1 MSFQRI
7 EAKEMFSSFIEEL
20 QDYSPHPIRELEY
33 IVMEIKSLPSRSLLY
48 TTPVILQEGEL
59 DNIRKIIKLRKEGV
73 PLQYLLG
80 EVNFYGL
87 EFKIKPGVFIPR
99 PETEILV
106 DYIINNYRRLEKPR
120 ILEVGT
126 GSGVI
131 SICLTK
137 FLPES
142 KIIATDISGKALKLA
157 RHNAELHKVKIDF
170 IQANLFD
177 FLSSSVR
184 FDLIISNPPYV
195 GRREYNFLS
204 PEVKAEPREAVVG
217 GEQGYEFTLR
227 FITEADKYI
236 AEGGRLVVEIDYR
249 AKDTYIKMLS
259 EKYRLQFL
267 PDFNS
272 RERVMI
278 VEKKYG

>member
-106 DYIINNYRRLEKPR
+106 DYIINNYRRLEKPS

>member
-20 QDYSPHPIRELEY
+20 QDYSPHPMRELEY

-80 EVNFYGL
+80 GVNFYGL

-106 DYIINNYRRLEKPR
+106 DYIINNYRRLEKPS

>member
-80 EVNFYGL
+80 GVNFYGL

>member
-20 QDYSPHPIRELEY
+20 QDYSPYPIRELEY

-80 EVNFYGL
+80 GVNFYGL

>member
-7 EAKEMFSSFIEEL
+7 EAKEMFPSFIKEL

-48 TTPVILQEGEL
+48 TTPVILHEGEL
-59 DNIRKIIKLRKEGV
+59 DNIRKIIKLRKEGI

-80 EVNFYGL
+80 GVNFYGL

-106 DYIINNYRRLEKPR
+106 DYIINNYRRLEKPS

-142 KIIATDISGKALKLA
+142 KIIATDISGKA
-157 RHNAELHKVKIDF
+157 H
-170 IQANLFD
+170 
-177 FLSSSVR
+177 
-184 FDLIISNPPYV
+184 
-195 GRREYNFLS
+195 
-204 PEVKAEPREAVVG
+204 
-217 GEQGYEFTLR
+217 T
-227 FITEADKYI
+227 
-236 AEGGRLVVEIDYR
+236 
-249 AKDTYIKMLS
+249 
-259 EKYRLQFL
+259 QFWQWF
-267 PDFNS
+267 P
-272 RERVMI
+272 
-278 VEKKYG
+278 

>member
-20 QDYSPHPIRELEY
+20 QDYSPYPIRELEY

-80 EVNFYGL
+80 GVNFYGL

-106 DYIINNYRRLEKPR
+106 DYIINNYRRLEKPS

>member
-80 EVNFYGL
+80 GVNFYGL

-106 DYIINNYRRLEKPR
+106 DYIINNYRRLEKPS

>member
-20 QDYSPHPIRELEY
+20 QDYSPYPIRELEY

-48 TTPVILQEGEL
+48 TTPVILHEGEL

-80 EVNFYGL
+80 GVNFYGL

-106 DYIINNYRRLEKPR
+106 DYIINNYRRLEKPS

>member
-80 EVNFYGL
+80 EVNFCGL

>member
-7 EAKEMFSSFIEEL
+7 GAKEMFSSFIEEL
-20 QDYSPHPIRELEY
+20 QDYSPHPMRELEY
-33 IVMEIKSLPSRSLLY
+33 IVMGIKSLPSRSLLY

-142 KIIATDISGKALKLA
+142 KIIATDI
-157 RHNAELHKVKIDF
+157 NAEALELAEENAKLHKVKIDF

-204 PEVKAEPREAVVG
+204 PEVKAEPQEAVIG